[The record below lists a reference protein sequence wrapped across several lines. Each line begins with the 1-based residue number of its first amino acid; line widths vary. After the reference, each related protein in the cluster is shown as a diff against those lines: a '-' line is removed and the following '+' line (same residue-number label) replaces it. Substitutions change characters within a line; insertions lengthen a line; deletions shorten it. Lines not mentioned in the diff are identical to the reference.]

1 MARKNSYLSTH
12 LAFTP
17 PLPLPFSRRLHPM
30 PPSPFS
36 PEPGVPLV
44 KPPGRAAEGIYLR

>member
-1 MARKNSYLSTH
+1 MHKTQGKKSYLSKFP
-12 LAFTP
+12 AFGTAP
-17 PLPLPFSRRLHPM
+17 PPRRLHPM

-36 PEPGVPLV
+36 PEPGMLLV